1 MRKNKLLICALFM
14 SMILT
19 VMPGMK
25 SYAAEETGESAAA
38 SELQDENS
46 QRLDS
51 VTAMDEDGSIYEVG
65 ESDGTVDEGT
75 AEESIEEDGGIAL
88 FSARSARSVS
98 TKVVNFNTK
107 ANATTEFTYSGGDGY
122 TNGNYGADAAYLG
135 TDGSGNIK
143 FMLAGVTGTVNASEV
158 ELVDYTD
165 VADNVSY
172 YMVSGGKLIHYISYN
187 LNSSPTSSV
196 NNGPAPSYLSDGTKY
211 YSYDGHYFYTDY
223 ETMIADYQSGSNGS
237 SAVNSGDAFYNY
249 FQFLDMNSSTNYTG
263 SELDDILESK
273 ISSSS
278 SKLLGTGE
286 LFVKYQNEYSVNA
299 LLSLGI
305 AVNESAWG
313 TSSICMNKNNLFG
326 LNAVDT
332 SPGQS
337 ANYFASVEDCIR
349 EFMSEWMADG
359 YLSSSDW
366 RNHGEYLGNKAAG
379 INVSYASDPYWG
391 EKAAAIAWELD
402 EAGGSHDYLGISSG
416 NTDDSSS
423 DNTEVPE
430 TDNTPSTDTGSS
442 DTQEPSDTEDTSD
455 STTDTQEPSDTEDTS
470 DSTTD
475 TQEPSDTEDTSDST
489 TDTQKPS
496 DTEDTSDS
504 TTDTQEPSDT
514 EDTSDST
521 TDTQEPSDT
530 EDTSDSTT
538 DTQEPSDTEDKND
551 SSSTDEKPETEQPSV
566 DDETSG
572 TADTTEEQK
581 PSETTDTIAD
591 QTSDKDEE
599 QTVQNTANTQN
610 AENNSSADKETVN
623 AFVNADYGIKV
634 SGVKDGSM
642 SVRAIEPN
650 TDEYDSYVSAD
661 PVKGKEILGVYD
673 ITVSGTMDGKAQLTF
688 QVGSEYDGRNVIIL
702 HFNEDGSYDKYTGT
716 VENGQVT
723 ISVDEFSP
731 YVIALDDAEA
741 NNVAPQTGDTSSPV
755 LWMALM
761 GVSVSLGVIV
771 LLRRRALSR

>member
-107 ANATTEFTYSGGDGY
+107 ANATTEFSYSGGDGY

-143 FMLAGVTGTVNASEV
+143 FMLAGVTGTVDASEV

-430 TDNTPSTDTGSS
+430 TDNTPSIDTGSS

-455 STTDTQEPSDTEDTS
+455 STTDTKEPSDTEDTS

-530 EDTSDSTT
+530 ED
-538 DTQEPSDTEDKND
+538 KND
-551 SSSTDEKPETEQPSV
+551 SDEKPETEQPSV

-591 QTSDKDEE
+591 QTSEKDEE
-599 QTVQNTANTQN
+599 QTMQNTANTQN

-642 SVRAIEPN
+642 TVRAIEPN
-650 TDEYDSYVSAD
+650 TDEYDSYVSVD
-661 PVKGKEILGVYD
+661 PVKGKEILGAYD

-731 YVIALDDAEA
+731 YVIALDDAGA